1 MKKQIA
7 LLIGYIVSGTL
18 SLKAC
23 EACGC
28 DASSRIYPS
37 DFNKFIGIGYS
48 VNHFRG
54 RHSSTE
60 MHEYFN
66 RMDIYTKW
74 ALNKRLEIIANLPY
88 MIYINSSEGT
98 VDNNIQGI
106 GDLALITRYAIINKT
121 GINYATRLVLG
132 AGIEAPTGKN
142 NVKNSVGDIIQP
154 LQPGSNSWDY
164 TFNVNYGVKNIKY
177 GMNADV
183 NYKLHTK
190 SPDGF
195 KRPNILSANIDF
207 VKYITTTNFKFI
219 PKLSIGLERTYAARS
234 NNDSTLA
241 FIANRTFVT
250 TGLGF
255 DVLYKKVFAG
265 ISYRLPVYQ
274 NELTNQQLKNTQ
286 RIQFSI
292 GWII

>member
-1 MKKQIA
+1 MKKLIA
-7 LLIGYIVSGTL
+7 LFIFGLL
-18 SLKAC
+18 SCTANLKAC

-48 VNHFRG
+48 MNHFNG
-54 RHSSTE
+54 KHSTNKTD
-60 MHEYFN
+60 EYFN

-98 VDNNIQGI
+98 VDNNIQGV
-106 GDLALITRYAIINKT
+106 GDFALITRYAIINKT
-121 GINYATRLVLG
+121 GIDYATRFVLG

-142 NVKNSVGDIIQP
+142 KVKNSVGDIIQP

-164 TFNVNYGVKNIKY
+164 IFNINYGVKNIRY
-177 GMNADV
+177 GINTDI

-190 SPDGF
+190 SVDGF
-195 KRPNILSANIDF
+195 KRPNILSTNVDF

-219 PKLSIGLERTYAARS
+219 PKLSIGFEKTYNANS

-241 FIANRTFVT
+241 YIANRTFVT

-255 DVLYKKVFAG
+255 DVLYKKIFAG
-265 ISYRLPVYQ
+265 IGYRLPIYQ